1 MKCGKLN
8 YFLCRVTNLLWEHKN
23 VEKFWEK
30 VIETRENKSSLG
42 LGVSSCQDGLT
53 KHYPY
58 VRVLVDAL
66 EDRLGFKA
74 PKDVDKSVTNETINA
89 AAEMFI
95 YLTYCRKDSQAA
107 WAQLYRNLFQ
117 NHNPD
122 MILITLN
129 RLMKTSQHD
138 VAKELFEYLEI
149 QWNLKFQ
156 SFATGGPNRMNIAI
170 ILRLINIYLSI
181 VMQYPNPKRSIF
193 VQ

>member
-1 MKCGKLN
+1 M
-8 YFLCRVTNLLWEHKN
+8 
-23 VEKFWEK
+23 
-30 VIETRENKSSLG
+30 
-42 LGVSSCQDGLT
+42 
-53 KHYPY
+53 
-58 VRVLVDAL
+58 VDAL

-193 VQ
+193 CAVDIQSILLEKITNYPHLLLFLSANLVEICQQWQLR